1 MTQKKQVVVLLDS
14 HAIIHRGF
22 HALPDLA
29 TQQGFPTGA
38 LFGFLSIL
46 LGIIEQFKPD
56 YIIAAFDRAEKT
68 FRHEAFSDYKGTRKK
83 TDDALITQL
92 QEARLLC
99 EKLSIPVLDAPGFEA
114 DDILGTLVSDIP
126 KEYQIVIASG
136 DMDTLQL
143 IEKGDRVKVFT
154 LKKGIKDTV
163 VYGYDEVIERYKFTP
178 DEIPDYKALRGD
190 TSDNIP
196 GIRGIGEK
204 TATDL
209 IVQFHTIENMYE
221 NLDKLKTT
229 ERIKNLIIEGKSDAE
244 FSKILAT
251 IRRDAPVSWSLPAKT
266 FSETI
271 SKEAIDEVCK
281 HYEFRSMPS
290 RFEKVIGGLTGLR
303 NEPAS
308 HSDSPS
314 NYTVLSETRSGAPA
328 LKTNT
333 SALETKQE
341 IPLHELRRL
350 QIMRF
355 LLDSRNIHET
365 WEEISSEL
373 EVENSFDAEIK
384 LVSQLEKEKLLHLW
398 TDMEEPL
405 LPITEKMTE
414 VGIMLDQSRLK
425 KLEEEISGQLKTLE
439 QEIHSFTGEIN
450 LQSPKQLGVALYETL
465 GLKPKRVK
473 KTKTGNYSTNEEE
486 LQKMI
491 DLHPVIGKI
500 LEYRERQK
508 LLSTYLVPLAE
519 FSNNEESKIHPIY
532 HQDGAATGRF
542 SSEKPNIQNLPIK
555 TELGREI
562 RSIVIAPK
570 GKKIIAIDYSQI
582 ELRVAA
588 MLSGETAMID
598 IFKNGRDIHTEVA
611 MRVYGVSKDEVT
623 KTMRRNAKV
632 INFGIIYGMGIT
644 ALQKNLESTKAE
656 AETFYNAY
664 FQQFPMLETY
674 FEKVIADARKKGYTE
689 TLFGRRR
696 SFSEINSRL
705 PFMRAAAE
713 RMAMNAPIQGTATA
727 DIIKCAMLDAQKV
740 CDAYPGVFMLAQI
753 HDELL
758 FEVPSELVSEV
769 STKLKKTLEEVLI
782 VRNMQNEVPL
792 VVEVGV
798 GDNWMDAK

>member
-1 MTQKKQVVVLLDS
+1 MIQKKQVVVLLDS

-56 YIIAAFDRAEKT
+56 YIIATFDRAEKT

-92 QEARLLC
+92 KEARLVC
-99 EKLSIPVLDAPGFEA
+99 EKLSIPVLDAVGFEA
-114 DDILGTLVSDIP
+114 DDILGTLVQDIP
-126 KEYQIVIASG
+126 KEYNIVIASG

-163 VYGYDEVIERYKFTP
+163 VYGYDEVVERYKFTP
-178 DEIPDYKALRGD
+178 EEIPDYKALRGD

-209 IVQFHTIENMYE
+209 IGQFHSIENMYKH
-221 NLDKLKTT
+221 LDELKTT
-229 ERIKNLIIEGKSDAE
+229 ERIKGLIVDGKSDAE

-251 IRRDAPVSWSLPAKT
+251 IRRDAPVTWTAPVKT

-281 HYEFRSMPS
+281 QYEFRSMPA
-290 RFEKVIGGLTGLR
+290 RFEKVIGGLGSVETHHDVSLATNGVFVEKK
-303 NEPAS
+303 NTET
-308 HSDSPS
+308 DYNPS
-314 NYTVLSETRSGAPA
+314 
-328 LKTNT
+328 
-333 SALETKQE
+333 
-341 IPLHELRRL
+341 LHELRRL

-355 LLDSRNIHET
+355 LLDSRNIHEP
-365 WEEISSEL
+365 WEEIRTDL
-373 EVENSFDAEIK
+373 QVENAFDAEIK
-384 LVSQLEKEKLLHLW
+384 LVKNLEEEKLLHLW
-398 TDMEEPL
+398 TDMEQPL

-425 KLEEEISGQLKTLE
+425 KLEGEITGQLKTLE

-491 DLHPVIGKI
+491 DLHPVVAKI

-508 LLSTYLVPLAE
+508 LLNTYLVPLAE

-611 MRVYGVSKDEVT
+611 MRVYSVSKDEVT

-656 AETFYNAY
+656 AETFYKAY
-664 FQQFPMLETY
+664 FEQFPMLETY

-727 DIIKCAMLDAQKV
+727 DIIKCAMLDSQKV

-758 FEVPSELVSEV
+758 FEVPSELVEEV

>member
-1 MTQKKQVVVLLDS
+1 MENKNPHPQ
-14 HAIIHRGF
+14 
-22 HALPDLA
+22 P
-29 TQQGFPTGA
+29 
-38 LFGFLSIL
+38 
-46 LGIIEQFKPD
+46 
-56 YIIAAFDRAEKT
+56 
-68 FRHEAFSDYKGTRKK
+68 FST
-83 TDDALITQL
+83 
-92 QEARLLC
+92 E
-99 EKLSIPVLDAPGFEA
+99 P
-114 DDILGTLVSDIP
+114 
-126 KEYQIVIASG
+126 
-136 DMDTLQL
+136 
-143 IEKGDRVKVFT
+143 EKGEMRK
-154 LKKGIKDTV
+154 
-163 VYGYDEVIERYKFTP
+163 
-178 DEIPDYKALRGD
+178 
-190 TSDNIP
+190 
-196 GIRGIGEK
+196 
-204 TATDL
+204 
-209 IVQFHTIENMYE
+209 
-221 NLDKLKTT
+221 
-229 ERIKNLIIEGKSDAE
+229 
-244 FSKILAT
+244 
-251 IRRDAPVSWSLPAKT
+251 
-266 FSETI
+266 
-271 SKEAIDEVCK
+271 
-281 HYEFRSMPS
+281 
-290 RFEKVIGGLTGLR
+290 
-303 NEPAS
+303 
-308 HSDSPS
+308 
-314 NYTVLSETRSGAPA
+314 
-328 LKTNT
+328 
-333 SALETKQE
+333 
-341 IPLHELRRL
+341 L

-355 LLDSRNIHET
+355 LLDSRNIHEP
-365 WEEISSEL
+365 WDEIRNDL
-373 EVENSFDAEIK
+373 QVENAFDAEIK
-384 LVSQLEKEKLLHLW
+384 LVAELEKEKLLHLW
-398 TDMEEPL
+398 TDMEQPL

-425 KLEEEISGQLKTLE
+425 KLEGEITSQLKTLE
-439 QEIHSFTGEIN
+439 QEIHAFTGEIN

-465 GLKPKRVK
+465 SLKPKRVK

-491 DLHPVIGKI
+491 DLHPVIAKI

-508 LLSTYLVPLAE
+508 LLSTYLLPLAE

-598 IFKNGRDIHTEVA
+598 IFKNGRDIHNEVA

-656 AETFYNAY
+656 AETFYKAY

-758 FEVPSELVSEV
+758 FEVPSELVEEV